1 MKLYEAVKIEKKIK
15 NNEEITNDEMTEYLK
30 KKKDLNNYLFG
41 NDINKGLHIVS
52 EKIDKI
58 MENSKNE

>member
-1 MKLYEAVKIEKKIK
+1 MTTYEAFKIEKKIK
-15 NNEEITNDEMTEYLK
+15 NNEKVTNEEMIEYLQ
-30 KKKDLNNYLFG
+30 KKKDFNKALFG

-58 MENSKNE
+58 MENN